1 MTGARARSAGRS
13 SWRNWLAALAVAMGV
28 ATGAGMTAQAAEPA
42 GAKAPAAAKSA
53 SEPAVSAPTGKGLPV
68 VVRAALY
75 FHNIESF
82 DDNKGTFEAT
92 TDLRLTW
99 HDPRLRY
106 PAREALHG
114 YKEYRVSAAEEM
126 IGKIWTPRLRI
137 VNQASEPTFTE
148 RRLRIYPDGKVEV
161 ITRSTRAYKTPI
173 DVTRFPFDLQPMLVE
188 LVVNEDTVEV
198 VDLDFLSD
206 DVAFSRVARNVEVS
220 GWTPGLVNLKRDL
233 LKGWNGDRYA
243 RMKVTVDMQR
253 QAAST
258 IAPIFIPLFASLL
271 IPFLSVWMNKAEAGE
286 FEVEAFELANVVIGG
301 LFAVIALGFTI
312 SSAYPAI
319 VAGDNTVTRL
329 IGLNYMALAVGAV
342 IAVVFY
348 RYRMFAHAFG
358 PYVQE
363 QMFRFISWAFPLAF
377 ILCGLGFVAMS
388 AA

>member
-1 MTGARARSAGRS
+1 MTGSRSRAACGAV
-13 SWRNWLAALAVAMGV
+13 LAKLGTALVLFGALAFP
-28 ATGAGMTAQAAEPA
+28 ATAAEPA
-42 GAKAPAAAKSA
+42 KSREVAAAKA
-53 SEPAVSAPTGKGLPV
+53 APEAAVSAPTGKGLPV
-68 VVRAALY
+68 VVRAAVY

-82 DDNKGTFEAT
+82 DDNKGVFEAT

-99 HDPRLRY
+99 HDLRLRY

-126 IGKIWTPRLRI
+126 MAKIWSPRLRI
-137 VNQASEPTFTE
+137 VNKASDPTFTE
-148 RRLRIYPDGKVEV
+148 RRLRIYPDGKVET
-161 ITRSTRAYKTPI
+161 ITRSTMSYKTPI

-188 LVVNEDTVEV
+188 FVVNEDTIEV
-198 VDLDFLSD
+198 VDLDFVSE
-206 DVAFSRVARNVEVS
+206 DVEFSRVARNVEVS

-253 QAAST
+253 QAGST

-271 IPFLSVWMNKAEAGE
+271 IPFLSVWMNKAIAGE

-329 IGLNYMALAVGAV
+329 IGLNYVALAFGAV
-342 IAVVFY
+342 VAVVFY
-348 RYRMFAHAFG
+348 RYRMLANAFG

-363 QMFRFISWAFPLAF
+363 QIFRFISWSFPLTF
-377 ILCGLGFVAMS
+377 VLCGLGFVAMS